1 MRGTFENEMV
11 TVAGWGSKGEGKGQ
25 PKELYEVDVRVW
37 SNFQCAAAYNN
48 RIPGKIVDTMICAAS
63 NGKDSCSVSDFF
75 NLGAVQGSLFSFG
88 FYLVSHI
95 TYWYFLNVARKQCC

>member
-63 NGKDSCSVSDFF
+63 NGKDSCSVSDFLTSVWF
-75 NLGAVQGSLFSFG
+75 
-88 FYLVSHI
+88 
-95 TYWYFLNVARKQCC
+95 